1 MRVIPS
7 ITGSSEGVTNAKATR
22 RWGREGQEVQR
33 HDSGLKNEEDKG
45 GKQSFLSG
53 DYSLLEKEGKRER
66 EMILLSKKG
75 NP

>member
-22 RWGREGQEVQR
+22 RWGREGREVQR

>member
-1 MRVIPS
+1 MLRLP
-7 ITGSSEGVTNAKATR
+7 GGG
-22 RWGREGQEVQR
+22 GREGREVQR

-66 EMILLSKKG
+66 DDTVIKERQSIGGEKI
-75 NP
+75 